1 MALIDISKIANGKRV
16 LDITHN
22 PNEGV
27 RKRPIFTL
35 HEFINKFYSIAIDKI
50 DEFYGRV
57 SYLVNADYKKGEKSV
72 AYKIAYDVADE
83 FFESMDNS
91 DGYYTDEMKAERAK
105 IIMDE
110 FKEYFNADNCIRVK
124 YSTEKEIKSL
134 FNTTSYIEEDKASR
148 FWEFYGSQ
156 IEDVFYGFVV
166 GYIREF
172 INERITFTE
181 LDKKFFESDKKSKAR
196 QGHYSYLKFVL
207 PSLPL
212 SSTFEYPYEILTY
225 YLPEDRQ
232 DGIYVD
238 GYNTLI
244 IEAGAPEVGR
254 KKLWVDKILDGSI
267 EQNLS
272 ELKYTEEYERTQYG
286 EKHLKLLWGKL
297 ADRIDE
303 AIKENGGDKDAFLN
317 NASKDELLSVFEPN
331 DEIEEILTEISTVP
345 SRLIGDLSIDKLRE
359 CANLI
364 IGQEKSKVL
373 FYPMYRCLP
382 GFKDANG
389 GAYELHKTESMRP
402 YYDSD
407 IRRTMLDKLKNH
419 MEYLACAGEMPNLFV
434 LRSLYVI
441 DRLPG
446 NKFIDFLH
454 HKPIAVV
461 ASSYTHDSDA
471 GSKRI
476 SKPYFTRTNGIMAE
490 ASFGDWMSF
499 FPLNE
504 YQME

>member
-156 IEDVFYGFVV
+156 IENVFYGFVI

-181 LDKKFFESDKKSKAR
+181 LDEKFFEADKKSNAR

-207 PSLPL
+207 PSLPI
-212 SSTFEYPYEILTY
+212 SSTFEYPYEMLTY
-225 YLPEDRQ
+225 YLPEDRR

-238 GYNTLI
+238 GYNTLV
-244 IEAGAPEVGR
+244 IEAGAPELSSS
-254 KKLWVDKILDGSI
+254 KKWVDKILDGSI

-272 ELKYTEEYERTQYG
+272 ELKYTKESERTQYG
-286 EKHLKLLWGKL
+286 DKHLKLLWGKL
-297 ADRIDE
+297 ADRIGE
-303 AIKENGGDKDAFLN
+303 AIKANGGNKETFIN
-317 NASKDELLSVFEPN
+317 NASKDELLSIFEP
-331 DEIEEILTEISTVP
+331 DEEIEKILTEISSVP

-359 CANLI
+359 YASLI
-364 IGQEKSKVL
+364 IGKGKHEVRFEPK
-373 FYPMYRCLP
+373 YRCLP
-382 GFKDANG
+382 GFNGKQIHQDASVWMF
-389 GAYELHKTESMRP
+389 L
-402 YYDSD
+402 DSD
-407 IRRTMLDKLKNH
+407 IKSAMRDKLNDY

-434 LRSLYVI
+434 LKSLYI
-441 DRLPG
+441 LDRLPG

-461 ASSYTHDSDA
+461 ASSYAPANDV

-476 SKPYFTRTNGIMAE
+476 SKPYFTRTNDIYAE
-490 ASFGDWMSF
+490 AAFGDWMSF
-499 FPLNE
+499 YPLKDSSNE
-504 YQME
+504 

>member
-57 SYLVNADYKKGEKSV
+57 SYLVNADYEKGVDGV
-72 AYKIAYDVADE
+72 AYKMAYDTADKH
-83 FFESMDNS
+83 FASTPIMV
-91 DGYYTDEMKAERAK
+91 GYVTPEMIAERAET
-105 IIMDE
+105 IMGE
-110 FKEYFNADNCIRVK
+110 FKEYFNVDNCIRVK

-148 FWEFYGSQ
+148 FWKFYGSQ

-172 INERITFTE
+172 INEKITFTE
-181 LDKKFFESDKKSKAR
+181 LDEKFFEADKRSKAR

-225 YLPEDRQ
+225 YLPNDSN
-232 DGIYVD
+232 DGVYVD
-238 GYNTLI
+238 EYNTLI
-244 IEAGAPEVGR
+244 IEAGAPEVDR

-272 ELKYTEEYERTQYG
+272 ELKFTNVTDRTQYG
-286 EKHLKLLWGKL
+286 EKYLELLWDKL
-297 ADRIDE
+297 ADRIAE
-303 AIKENGGDKDAFLN
+303 AIKANGGDKDAFLN
-317 NASKDELLSVFEPN
+317 NASKDELLSVFEP
-331 DEIEEILTEISTVP
+331 DEEIEKILTEISTVP
-345 SRLIGDLSIDKLRE
+345 SRLIGDLSIDKLRKY
-359 CANLI
+359 ASLI
-364 IGQEKSKVL
+364 IGKEKHEVQ
-373 FYPMYRCLP
+373 FVPMYRCLP

-389 GAYELHKTESMRP
+389 GAYVLHKTESMRP

-419 MEYLACAGEMPNLFV
+419 MEYLACAGEMPDLFV
-434 LRSLYVI
+434 LKSLYII

-476 SKPYFTRTNGIMAE
+476 SKPYFTRTNGIMSE

-499 FPLNE
+499 YPLNE

>member
-1 MALIDISKIANGKRV
+1 MALIDISKFKNRGGTVKSV
-16 LDITHN
+16 YN
-22 PNEGV
+22 PNKDAS
-27 RKRPIFTL
+27 KRPIFTL

-57 SYLVNADYKKGEKSV
+57 PYLVNADYEKKEKSI
-72 AYKIAYDVADE
+72 AYKIAYNVAEKYFD
-83 FFESMDNS
+83 SIDS
-91 DGYYTDEMKAERAK
+91 QSGYYTDEMKAERAK
-105 IIMDE
+105 TIMDE

-156 IEDVFYGFVV
+156 IENVFYGFVI

-181 LDKKFFESDKKSKAR
+181 LDEKFFEADKKSKAR

-244 IEAGAPEVGR
+244 IEAGAPEVDR

-272 ELKYTEEYERTQYG
+272 ELKFTNVTDRTQYG
-286 EKHLKLLWGKL
+286 EKYLELLWDKL
-297 ADRIDE
+297 ADRIAE
-303 AIKENGGDKDAFLN
+303 AIKANGGDKDAFLN
-317 NASKDELLSVFEPN
+317 NASKDELLSVFEP
-331 DEIEEILTEISTVP
+331 DEEIEKILTEISTVP
-345 SRLIGDLSIDKLRE
+345 SRLIGDLSIDKLRKY
-359 CANLI
+359 ASLI
-364 IGQEKSKVL
+364 IAKEKHEVQ
-373 FYPMYRCLP
+373 FVPMYRCLP

-389 GAYELHKTESMRP
+389 GAYVLHKTESMRP

-419 MEYLACAGEMPNLFV
+419 MEYLACSGEMPNLFV

-499 FPLNE
+499 YPLNE